1 MSDVRLVKTRVP
13 SLVVACAFAQL
24 MPVLAHTASDEQLEQ
39 IKAQLKAQIDA
50 EVGAIKQDY
59 EGRIKTLEQRISAL
73 EADNGRLRNQR
84 QSDSRAQVQVA
95 PDATPTHTDDEIAAL
110 KERIAELEQARS
122 ERRDEMSGTAAEVAA
137 LRQRLAQL
145 EGVAT
150 RAQTEVLPTISERE
164 AANTEAI
171 NEIERQLQASA
182 TETRDIY
189 HSELGAPFDLTK
201 LYDLPRPLEY
211 HGYLRS
217 GYGMNGEGGKMEA
230 FKAPGAFAKYRLG
243 NEPETYGEL
252 ALVNNWLREDDPL
265 SAPYI
270 RTTVMMSYSTGE
282 NFSFDSLTN
291 HKQGNDVALRQ
302 AFTEGGNIF
311 PGVPDIRIWA
321 GQRYYQRMD
330 IHIDDFYYL
339 DMSGYGSGIQD
350 VPLGDFAKLHLA
362 WLGGSVSNYETD
374 THGRLAKQNIDLRLT
389 DIRVPLGKLTL
400 WFDYSNVRG
409 GDVTNV
415 FNSDGSTIHVQSSSG
430 FAVGLFHRTG
440 EEAFLGGYNQFS
452 IQYGTGAAYNFQSTL
467 DSAGPDLDNAW
478 HFRVTDHFTIQPW
491 KHFAVQAVALYDRIH
506 YGGPDSDN
514 RWVSVGARPVFF
526 LNDRFSMALEA
537 GVDWTKSDPLGTE
550 GSLWKITFAPL
561 IISRGEKFFSR
572 PQLRAYVTYAGWS
585 DDFKGLVGG
594 TPYAD
599 DTRGLSYG
607 IQAEAWW

>member
-1 MSDVRLVKTRVP
+1 VHSRIRLVTAVFVFSGFIP
-13 SLVVACAFAQL
+13 ALAQ
-24 MPVLAHTASDEQLEQ
+24 AATDEQMQEL
-39 IKAQLKAQIDA
+39 KDQLKAQIDA
-50 EVGAIKQDY
+50 EVGALKKDY
-59 EGRIKTLEQRISAL
+59 EGRINTLEERINAL
-73 EADNGRLRNQR
+73 EADNAKLRSR
-84 QSDSRAQVQVA
+84 SDPQAQVEAA
-95 PDATPTHTDDEIAAL
+95 PASAPVIKDQEIAAL
-110 KERIAELEQARS
+110 KERIADLEEARS
-122 ERRDEMSGTAAEVAA
+122 ERRDEMSGTGSEIAA
-137 LRQRLAQL
+137 LKQRLAQL
-145 EGVAT
+145 EGVAA
-150 RAQTEVLPTISERE
+150 RAQTEVPAMSERE
-164 AANTEAI
+164 AANEEAI
-171 NEIERQLQASA
+171 QEIERKLQASA

-189 HSELGAPFDLTK
+189 HSELGPPFDLTK
-201 LYDLPRPLEY
+201 LYDLPRPFEY

-252 ALVNNWLREDDPL
+252 ALVNNWLREDNPL
-265 SAPYI
+265 SAPFI
-270 RTTVMMSYSTGE
+270 RTTVMMSYTTGE
-282 NFSFDSLTN
+282 NFSYDSLTN
-291 HKQGNDVALRQ
+291 HQQGNDVALRQ

-311 PGVPDIRIWA
+311 PSVPDIRIWA

-374 THGRLAKQNIDLRLT
+374 THGRLAKQNIDLRLS
-389 DIRVPLGKLTL
+389 DIHVPFGKLIL

-415 FNSDGSTIHVQSSSG
+415 FNSDGSTIDVQSSSG
-430 FAVGLFHRTG
+430 FAVGLFHRTA
-440 EEAFLGGYNQFS
+440 EESFLGGYNQFS

-467 DSAGPDLDNAW
+467 DSAGPDLNDAW

-491 KHFAVQAVALYDRIH
+491 KHFAIQAVGLYDRIH

-514 RWVSVGARPVFF
+514 RWISVGARPVFF
-526 LNDRFSMALEA
+526 FNDRFSMALEA
-537 GVDWTKSDPLGTE
+537 GIDWTRSEPIGTE
-550 GSLWKITFAPL
+550 GHLWKVTFAPL
-561 IISRGEKFFSR
+561 VISRGEKFFSR
-572 PQLRAYVTYAGWS
+572 PQLRAFVTYAGWT
-585 DDFKGLVGG
+585 DGFKGYVGG

-607 IQAEAWW
+607 IQAESWW

>member
-1 MSDVRLVKTRVP
+1 MI
-13 SLVVACAFAQL
+13 VVCAFAQFI
-24 MPVLAHTASDEQLEQ
+24 PALAPAATDEQLEQ

-50 EVGAIKQDY
+50 EVGAIKKDY
-59 EGRIKTLEQRISAL
+59 EGRISTLEQRINAL
-73 EADNGRLRNQR
+73 EADNAKLR
-84 QSDSRAQVQVA
+84 SKPDSQVRGESA
-95 PDATPTHTDDEIAAL
+95 PDRRPAKTDEEIAAL

-122 ERRDEMSGTAAEVAA
+122 ERRDEMSGTSAE
-137 LRQRLAQL
+137 LGSLKQRLAQL
-145 EGVAT
+145 EGVAS
-150 RAQTEVLPTISERE
+150 RAQTEVFPAMSDRD
-164 AANTEAI
+164 AANEEAI
-171 NEIERQLQASA
+171 RQIERKLQASA

-189 HSELGAPFDLTK
+189 HSELGPPFDLSK
-201 LYDLPRPLEY
+201 LYDLPRPFEF

-230 FKAPGAFAKYRLG
+230 FIAPGAFAKYRLG

-252 ALVNNWLREDDPL
+252 ALVNNWLREDHPL
-265 SAPYI
+265 SAPFI
-270 RTTVMMSYSTGE
+270 RTTVMMSYNTGE
-282 NFSFDSLTN
+282 NFTFDSLN
-291 HKQGNDVALRQ
+291 NQKQGNDIALRQ

-311 PGVPDIRIWA
+311 PSVPDIRVWA

-339 DMSGYGSGIQD
+339 DMSGYGAGIQD
-350 VPLGDFAKLHLA
+350 VPLSNFGKLHLA
-362 WLGGSVSNYETD
+362 WLGGSIDTYQTD
-374 THGRLAKQNIDLRLT
+374 THGRLAMQNIDLRLT
-389 DIRVPLGKLTL
+389 DLHVPLGKLTL
-400 WFDYSNVRG
+400 WLDYSNVRG

-430 FAVGLFHRTG
+430 FAVGLFHRTS
-440 EEAFLGGYNQFS
+440 EETFLGGYNQFS
-452 IQYGTGAAYNFQSTL
+452 IQYGTGAAYNFHSTL
-467 DSAGPDLDNAW
+467 DSAGPNLDDAW

-514 RWVSVGARPVFF
+514 RWFSVGARPVFF
-526 LNDRFSMALEA
+526 FNDRFSMMLEA
-537 GVDWTKSDPLGTE
+537 GVDWAKSDPLGTD
-550 GSLWKITFAPL
+550 GSLWKVTFAPL
-561 IISRGEKFFSR
+561 VISRGEKFFSR

-585 DDFKGLVGG
+585 NDFKGYVGG

>member
-1 MSDVRLVKTRVP
+1 VHNRV
-13 SLVVACAFAQL
+13 STLVVVCAFAQFI
-24 MPVLAHTASDEQLEQ
+24 PALAHAATDEQLEQ

-50 EVGAIKQDY
+50 EVGALKTDY
-59 EGRIKTLEQRISAL
+59 EGRIKTLEERINAL
-73 EADNGRLRNQR
+73 EADNAKLRSGSQTAR
-84 QSDSRAQVQVA
+84 QAQAQPA
-95 PDATPTHTDDEIAAL
+95 PNPPPATADQEIAAL
-110 KERIAELEQARS
+110 KERIAELEEARS
-122 ERRDEMSGTAAEVAA
+122 ERRDEMSGTGSEIAA
-137 LRQRLAQL
+137 LKKRVEEL

-150 RAQTEVLPTISERE
+150 KAQGEVFPAMSERE
-164 AANTEAI
+164 AATEEAI
-171 NEIERQLQASA
+171 SEINRRLEASA

-252 ALVNNWLREDDPL
+252 ALVNNWLREDNPL
-265 SAPYI
+265 SAPFI
-270 RTTVMMSYSTGE
+270 RTTVMMSYTTGE
-282 NFSFDSLTN
+282 NFTYDSLTN
-291 HKQGNDVALRQ
+291 HQQGNDVALRQ

-311 PGVPDIRIWA
+311 PSVPDIRIWA

-339 DMSGYGSGIQD
+339 DMSGYGSGVQD

-362 WLGGSVSNYETD
+362 WLGGSVSNYETH
-374 THGRLAKQNIDLRLT
+374 THGRLAKQNIDLRLS
-389 DIRVPLGKLTL
+389 DIHVPFGKLIL

-415 FNSDGSTIHVQSSSG
+415 FNADGSTIHVQSSSG
-430 FAVGLFHRTG
+430 FAVGLFHRTA
-440 EEAFLGGYNQFS
+440 EESFLGGYNQFS

-467 DSAGPDLDNAW
+467 DSASPDLNDAW

-491 KHFAVQAVALYDRIH
+491 KHFAVQAVGLYDRIH

-526 LNDRFSMALEA
+526 FNDRFSMALEA
-537 GVDWTKSDPLGTE
+537 GIDWTRSEPIGTE
-550 GSLWKITFAPL
+550 GHLWKVTFAPL
-561 IISRGEKFFSR
+561 VISRGEKFFSR
-572 PQLRAYVTYAGWS
+572 PQLRAYVTYAGWT
-585 DDFKGLVGG
+585 DGFKGYVGG

-599 DTRGLSYG
+599 DIRGLSYG
-607 IQAEAWW
+607 IQAESWW